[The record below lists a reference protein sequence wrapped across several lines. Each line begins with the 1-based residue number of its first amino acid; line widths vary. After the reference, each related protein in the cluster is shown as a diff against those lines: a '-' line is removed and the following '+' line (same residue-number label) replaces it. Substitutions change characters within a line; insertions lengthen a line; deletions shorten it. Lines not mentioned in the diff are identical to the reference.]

1 MSEVIL
7 DLEGV
12 RFGYQGSGEVLRGVT
27 LSVRR
32 GTCLCLMGVNGCG
45 KSTLIDC
52 VLGASRPAAGRIRIA
67 GHPASSLKPA
77 QMARLVSYVP
87 QVHERSFPYLVEH
100 IVLMGR
106 TAHARG
112 IGAPDFGDAE
122 LALRAL
128 EQCGIARLAKRPYT
142 SLSGGEMQM
151 VMLARALAQQ
161 TELVLMDEPT
171 AHLDFKNELLFLETV
186 ERLVEEGGV
195 TVLMATHAPNQAFHL
210 ANAGVPTRVALM
222 CGGSIHA
229 EGSPREVLTEETVRD
244 VYGIEARLLVREPQS
259 EEERLI
265 RQLVPQRTVDRGVAG
280 QAGSTG
286 KDEAW

>member
-27 LSVRR
+27 LSVRC

-52 VLGASRPAAGRIRIA
+52 VLGASRPASGRIRIA

-112 IGAPDFGDAE
+112 IGAPDFGDVE